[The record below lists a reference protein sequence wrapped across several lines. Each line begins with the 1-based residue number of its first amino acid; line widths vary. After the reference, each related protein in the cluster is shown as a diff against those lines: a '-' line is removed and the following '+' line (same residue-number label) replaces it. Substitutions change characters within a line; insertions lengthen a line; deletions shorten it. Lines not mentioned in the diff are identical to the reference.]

1 MTLKLNS
8 IHTFVI
14 SLPHESLR
22 RKTIQKKLNGVCER
36 FEFFDAIDG
45 KKVNLLQHK
54 DYHGLRRRLCYG
66 KDLTQG
72 ELGCFFSHRAVLEKI
87 VTKEIPISLVFEDDV
102 ILQKDFRVVLESLIN
117 CPYPWEAV
125 RFLGKPKI
133 ATLMQT
139 KVLTLYKDY
148 YLTRL
153 ATSPGGAYA
162 YIISYDGAK
171 KLLKSMKRISCPNDT
186 IMGLPW
192 KSGLDVLT
200 IQPAIATWDKDFES
214 AIGDG
219 RFEKNKL
226 MGWER
231 AVYPITRALF
241 KLQEGLLKKIFY
253 FLSFLKDKRF
263 KSE

>member
-1 MTLKLNS
+1 MNLKLNS

-14 SLPHESLR
+14 SLPYEELR
-22 RKTIQKKLNGVCER
+22 RKSIVNKLTEVPGT

-45 KKVNLLQHK
+45 KKINLLKHK
-54 DYHGLRRRLCYG
+54 DYQGLKRRLCYG
-66 KDLTQG
+66 KDLTRG
-72 ELGCFFSHRAVLEKI
+72 ELGCYFSHRAVLEKI
-87 VTKEIPISLVFEDDV
+87 VKNKIPISLVLEDDV
-102 ILQKDFRVVLESLIN
+102 VLSKDFRLVLDNLIN
-117 CPYPWEAV
+117 CSYHWEAV

-133 ATLMQT
+133 ATLMQR
-139 KVLTLYKDY
+139 KIIKIYKNF
-148 YLTRL
+148 YLIRL

-162 YIISYDGAK
+162 YVISYSGAK
-171 KLLKSMKRISCPNDT
+171 KLLKSMSNITCPIDT

-192 KSGLDVLT
+192 RSGLEVLT
-200 IQPAIATWDKDFES
+200 IQPAIASWDKRFES

-226 MGWER
+226 TGWER

-241 KLQEGLLKKIFY
+241 KFQEGLLKKVFY

>member
-1 MTLKLNS
+1 MNLKLNS

-14 SLPHESLR
+14 SLPYEELR
-22 RKTIQKKLNGVCER
+22 RKSIVNKLTEVPGT

-45 KKVNLLQHK
+45 KKINLLKHK
-54 DYHGLRRRLCYG
+54 DYQGLKRRLCYG

-72 ELGCFFSHRAVLEKI
+72 ELGCYFSHRAVLEKI
-87 VTKEIPISLVFEDDV
+87 VKNKIPISLVLEDDV
-102 ILQKDFRVVLESLIN
+102 VLSKDFRLVLDNLIN
-117 CPYPWEAV
+117 CSYHWEAV

-133 ATLMQT
+133 ATLMQR
-139 KVLTLYKDY
+139 KIIKIYKNF
-148 YLTRL
+148 YLIRL

-162 YIISYDGAK
+162 YVISYSGAK
-171 KLLKSMKRISCPNDT
+171 KLLKSMSNITCPIDT

-192 KSGLDVLT
+192 RSGLEVLT
-200 IQPAIATWDKDFES
+200 IQPAIASWDKRFES

-226 MGWER
+226 TGWER

-241 KLQEGLLKKIFY
+241 KFQEGLLKKVFY